1 MADNPMK
8 VRIGVSLGAAGVP
21 AQFSAAV
28 DALEAAGVDSLWLPE
43 MVYGSLVDPFIG
55 MAHALARTSQLKVGT
70 GVAVLPG
77 RHPVLVAKQLATLA
91 GLAPRRVLPV
101 FGLKP
106 ARPGE
111 LAAFPVPPGRRAAV
125 FDESLTLLRLLLSQ
139 DNVTFDGEFF
149 SVESAGVGPRP
160 ARPLDIWLGGSAPG
174 ALRRVGRLG
183 DGWLAS
189 FLTPAEAGAGRQAI
203 EAAAAEA
210 GREIEPDHYG
220 ISLAV
225 TDDAV
230 AARTARG
237 RAEPPPGLRSG
248 NAGGVRLGGRP
259 RPDRGLRGGRA
270 DQVRRPAELDAG
282 EPGPVH
288 RGLRARDG
296 AAADLMPIAAGWKA
310 VARRACMAGR
320 FGGRGRTCERSHPRP
335 GNEARPAAVTA
346 ERGSRHDRKSRAG
359 GAAQAAGGRQR
370 RR

>member
-1 MADNPMK
+1 
-8 VRIGVSLGAAGVP
+8 
-21 AQFSAAV
+21 
-28 DALEAAGVDSLWLPE
+28 

-55 MAHALARTSQLKVGT
+55 MAHALARTSRLKVGT

-106 ARPGE
+106 ARPAE
-111 LAAFPVPPGRRAAV
+111 QAAFPISGVSKSAL

-139 DNVTFDGEFF
+139 DNVTFHGEFF

-160 ARPLDIWLGGSAPG
+160 AKPLDIWLGGSAPG

-189 FLTPAEAGAGRQAI
+189 FLTPGEAGAGRQAI

-225 TDDAV
+225 ADDVSLPALLEVARSRRPDCDPAALVASGWAGARALIEDYV
-230 AARTARG
+230 AAGLTKFVVRPSWTPMDPDQFTADF
-237 RAEPPPGLRSG
+237 
-248 NAGGVRLGGRP
+248 VREMVPL
-259 RPDRGLRGGRA
+259 
-270 DQVRRPAELDAG
+270 Q
-282 EPGPVH
+282 
-288 RGLRARDG
+288 
-296 AAADLMPIAAGWKA
+296 
-310 VARRACMAGR
+310 
-320 FGGRGRTCERSHPRP
+320 T
-335 GNEARPAAVTA
+335 
-346 ERGSRHDRKSRAG
+346 
-359 GAAQAAGGRQR
+359 
-370 RR
+370 

>member
-1 MADNPMK
+1 MADTPMK

-21 AQFSAAV
+21 AQFSPAV
-28 DALEAAGVDSLWLPE
+28 DALETAGVDSLWLPE

-55 MAHALARTSQLKVGT
+55 MTYALARTSRLKVGT

-106 ARPGE
+106 ARPAE

-125 FDESLTLLRLLLSQ
+125 FDESLTLIRLLLSQ
-139 DNVTFDGEFF
+139 ETVTFHGEFF
-149 SVESAGVGPRP
+149 TVDDASAGPWPG
-160 ARPLDIWLGGSAPG
+160 RPLDIWLGGSAPG

-189 FLTPAEAGAGRQAI
+189 FLTPDEAGAGRRAI

-225 TDDAV
+225 ADDTSRPALFE
-230 AARTARG
+230 AARR
-237 RAEPPPGLRSG
+237 R
-248 NAGGVRLGGRP
+248 
-259 RPDRGLRGGRA
+259 RPDRDPATLVASGWAGARA
-270 DQVRRPAELDAG
+270 MVG
-282 EPGPVH
+282 EYV
-288 RGLRARDG
+288 
-296 AAADLMPIAAGWKA
+296 AAGLTKF
-310 VARRACMAGR
+310 VI
-320 FGGRGRTCERSHPRP
+320 RP
-335 GNEARPAAVTA
+335 GWTVTDPDEFTA
-346 ERGSRHDRKSRAG
+346 DFVRELVPL
-359 GAAQAAGGRQR
+359 QT
-370 RR
+370 